1 MKKKILSTLA
11 IGAMAL
17 ASFAIS
23 AGENSANNA
32 DRTAVP
38 SVHRIF
44 AEPATSAQMPELA
57 CSKCKITNYEHTCG
71 KCGGHMN
78 SKFTGR
84 WKDKA
89 KNHPIYRYTC
99 KRCGHYV
106 DVAL

>member
-1 MKKKILSTLA
+1 MKKKILSTFA
-11 IGAMAL
+11 IAAMAL

-32 DRTAVP
+32 ERTAVP

-44 AEPATSAQMPELA
+44 AQPETSVQMPELA
-57 CSKCKITNYEHTCG
+57 CSKCRITSTERTCG

-84 WKDKA
+84 WKDK
-89 KNHPIYRYTC
+89 KGNHPIYRYTC
-99 KRCGHYV
+99 TRCKHFV
-106 DVAL
+106 DIAL